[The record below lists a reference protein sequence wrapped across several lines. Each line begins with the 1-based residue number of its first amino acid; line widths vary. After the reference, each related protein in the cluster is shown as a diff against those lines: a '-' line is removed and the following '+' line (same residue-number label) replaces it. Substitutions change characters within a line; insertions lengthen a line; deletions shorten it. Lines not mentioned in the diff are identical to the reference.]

1 MFVHLK
7 SHNNITPIA
16 SSMLHVRS
24 WVRSV
29 LVTSRGSS
37 TLDRLTDMMME
48 SEFTI
53 ECCVRRH
60 HIYKRRSLLGRQEP
74 PLQSSCTY
82 SAFKFNSSSMCEIVP
97 RPQRQ
102 RHHDK
107 ILAEL
112 NLFIIIILQ
121 WFPACVR
128 YVRIDNN

>member
-1 MFVHLK
+1 MSQNNDVITGRALALVHARVTVVIATDMCSVASQILPFPQLA
-7 SHNNITPIA
+7 PIA
-16 SSMLHVRS
+16 SSMLLVRS

-29 LVTSRGSS
+29 LATSRGSS

-82 SAFKFNSSSMCEIVP
+82 SANSSSMCEIVP

-102 RHHDK
+102 
-107 ILAEL
+107 
-112 NLFIIIILQ
+112 
-121 WFPACVR
+121 
-128 YVRIDNN
+128 